1 MDMLQPEFVDVPQV
15 LIVESVDCESKQVQQ
30 QVQQELIQMPVV
42 MEEKM
47 VVKVPVDR
55 IKGSDFE
62 AVRFRVVVPKP
73 LLAGH
78 GGHRPTTRVCCR
90 RTKLVADRHD
100 KYVEHDM
107 IVVGQVEEDG
117 EWVRLGAGLFLPMRF
132 GGFKL
137 LEPMPLQE
145 VDCFRP
151 P

>member
-1 MDMLQPEFVDVPQV
+1 MDMLQPEFVGVPQV
-15 LIVESVDCESKQVQQ
+15 QIVELVDCESKQVQV
-30 QVQQELIQMPVV
+30 QVQQELFQMPVIL
-42 MEEKM
+42 EEKM
-47 VVKVPVDR
+47 LVQVPVDR
-55 IKGSDFE
+55 IKGSDFA
-62 AVRFRVVVPKP
+62 AVHFRVVVPPP
-73 LLAGH
+73 LLK
-78 GGHRPTTRVCCR
+78 TTTHVRCR
-90 RTKLVADRHD
+90 RSKLVADTHD

-107 IVVGQVEEDG
+107 IVAGQMEEDG

>member
-15 LIVESVDCESKQVQQ
+15 QFVELVDCESKQVQV
-30 QVQQELIQMPVV
+30 QVQQELIQMPVI

-47 VVKVPVDR
+47 LVEVPVDR

-62 AVRFRVVVPKP
+62 AVHFRVVVPKP
-73 LLAGH
+73 LLKT
-78 GGHRPTTRVCCR
+78 TTRVWCR

-107 IVVGQVEEDG
+107 IVAGRVEEDG
-117 EWVRLGAGLFLPMRF
+117 EWVRLSAGLFLPMRL
-132 GGFKL
+132 GGFML